1 MDRKVENRYKE
12 PLLNGCGCQQQQQ
25 SSTIHQRREFIAK
38 AMALLAAAVALI
50 TPAAVGIVAF
60 LNPLRQKTRAGGY
73 IRVANM
79 DALPADGS
87 PQKFPVIA
95 DRTDAWNFFP
105 NVPIG
110 AVYLRRAGKDR
121 VDALQVVCP
130 HAGCS
135 IMVEKMGTGPLIE
148 KGPVPI
154 FFCPCHAASF
164 DLAGK
169 RLDADSPSPRNMDSL
184 ETEIRNNEVW
194 VKFQNFITGAAN
206 KMVSG

>member
-1 MDRKVENRYKE
+1 MDCNF
-12 PLLNGCGCQQQQQ
+12 NSQQ
-25 SSTIHQRREFIAK
+25 SSSIQKRRGFLRK
-38 AMALLAAAVALI
+38 ALAFFAGSLALL

-60 LNPLRQKTRAGGY
+60 LNPLRQKS
-73 IRVANM
+73 RVSGFIKVTNL

-105 NVPIG
+105 NVPVG
-110 AVYLRRAGKDR
+110 AVFLRRAGKDR
-121 VDALQVVCP
+121 VEALQVVCP

-135 IMVEKMGTGPLIE
+135 IGVEAAGNE
-148 KGPVPI
+148 KKY
-154 FFCPCHAASF
+154 FCPCHAASF

-194 VKFQNFITGAAN
+194 VKFQNYRTGTAN
-206 KMVSG
+206 KIAQG